1 MSDHTVCRW
10 TNVNCIQENLHLNKC
25 QQTGGGVQSIIS
37 EQVKIFS
44 KNVWLHFQQAFQP
57 KKQREMLF
65 LVSPK
70 PHPCILSLNLHQC
83 FSQSLALC
91 FQYFNDT
98 VLDSHK
104 TWHLNMLSSLYILG
118 RNVWQADEHEPTCTY
133 IMSLGSHMNLLTET
147 IPKLQCTLDISR
159 LVGSK
164 QWYRNI
170 SESEIY
176 RATVM
181 SQNQTPARYER

>member
-25 QQTGGGVQSIIS
+25 QQTGGGAKYYIRTS
-37 EQVKIFS
+37 EDLFKECLTTLSTSLLAKVATG
-44 KNVWLHFQQAFQP
+44 NV
-57 KKQREMLF
+57 MF

-70 PHPCILSLNLHQC
+70 PYPCILSLNLHQC

-91 FQYFNDT
+91 FQHFIDT
-98 VLDSHK
+98 VLNSHK

-147 IPKLQCTLDISR
+147 IPKLQCTLDI
-159 LVGSK
+159 
-164 QWYRNI
+164 YRGWWGPSNGTAI
-170 SESEIY
+170 
-176 RATVM
+176 
-181 SQNQTPARYER
+181 